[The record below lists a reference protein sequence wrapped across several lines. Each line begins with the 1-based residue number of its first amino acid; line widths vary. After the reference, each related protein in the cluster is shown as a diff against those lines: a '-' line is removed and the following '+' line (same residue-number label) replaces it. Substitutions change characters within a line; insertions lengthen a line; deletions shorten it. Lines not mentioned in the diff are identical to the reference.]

1 MRRVLYL
8 SLFLFA
14 CAVPALAQDPV
25 QVDPKH
31 YKVEF
36 ENANVRVLRVK
47 IGPGEKSIMHQ
58 HPDAVAVFQSNGRG
72 KFTFPDGK
80 TEERDIVAGQAI
92 WTPAITHL
100 PENIGS
106 AEFEVIL
113 IELKHEAKANA
124 PTPTRPPA
132 DSAVARGGV
141 LNGKA
146 ISKPEPVYPPVAK
159 AARASG
165 QVTVQILVDESGR
178 VVSANAVSGHPLLQQ
193 AAVAAAREARF
204 KPTLLS
210 GQPIK
215 VSGQLTYNF
224 VLPK

>member
-8 SLFLFA
+8 SLFLVA
-14 CAVPALAQDPV
+14 CAIPALAQDPV

-58 HPDAVAVFQSNGRG
+58 HPNAVAVFQSNGRG

-106 AEFEVIL
+106 TAFEVIL
-113 IELKHEAKANA
+113 IELKGEKQGVKKPDPAK
-124 PTPTRPPA
+124 P
-132 DSAVARGGV
+132 
-141 LNGKA
+141 
-146 ISKPEPVYPPVAK
+146 
-159 AARASG
+159 
-165 QVTVQILVDESGR
+165 
-178 VVSANAVSGHPLLQQ
+178 
-193 AAVAAAREARF
+193 
-204 KPTLLS
+204 
-210 GQPIK
+210 
-215 VSGQLTYNF
+215 
-224 VLPK
+224 

>member
-25 QVDPKH
+25 KVDPQH

-47 IGPGEKSIMHQ
+47 VGAGEKSVMHR
-58 HPDAVAVFQSNGRG
+58 HPNAVAIFQSNGRS

-92 WTPAITHL
+92 WTPAVTHL

-106 AEFEVIL
+106 DAFEVIL
-113 IELKHEAKANA
+113 VELKTPRRRPKKPAKPAT
-124 PTPTRPPA
+124 TP
-132 DSAVARGGV
+132 
-141 LNGKA
+141 
-146 ISKPEPVYPPVAK
+146 
-159 AARASG
+159 
-165 QVTVQILVDESGR
+165 
-178 VVSANAVSGHPLLQQ
+178 
-193 AAVAAAREARF
+193 
-204 KPTLLS
+204 
-210 GQPIK
+210 
-215 VSGQLTYNF
+215 
-224 VLPK
+224 